1 MSTIKIENQNPKPHR
16 RRRPVR
22 PRPDRLV
29 VEDHCFICR
38 EEDFNTMEDIIKL
51 NVGGRIFVTRRQTLC
66 AEPDSLLGRM
76 FDPDSKFAKP
86 AEIDGCVFFD
96 RDPDMFGYILSYL
109 RGSFDFYPELS
120 KLNLW
125 MLKGEADYYSIGALV
140 KKIDESLLTTRGVA
154 CPHSSQVSGDVRLD
168 NTWGGLSALKPGQW
182 RCEACRT
189 LNRPEDT
196 RRCCA
201 CEEDKPGA
209 EDTRRRR

>member
-1 MSTIKIENQNPKPHR
+1 MSTIKIENQNPEPHR

-29 VEDHCFICR
+29 AEDHCFICR

-66 AEPDSLLGRM
+66 ADPDSLLGRM

-120 KLNLW
+120 KLNLL
-125 MLKGEADYYSIGALV
+125 MLKGEADYYSIDALI
-140 KKIDESLLTTRGVA
+140 KKIDESLLTIA
-154 CPHSSQVSGDVRLD
+154 
-168 NTWGGLSALKPGQW
+168 WGGLSALKPGQW